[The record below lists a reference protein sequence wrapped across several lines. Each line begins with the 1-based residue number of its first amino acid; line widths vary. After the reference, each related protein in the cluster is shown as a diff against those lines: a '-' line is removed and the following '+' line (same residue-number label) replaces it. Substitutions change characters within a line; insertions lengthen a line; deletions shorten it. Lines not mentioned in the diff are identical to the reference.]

1 MNIVRDHYTVLRN
14 LPTVFNCLSILVVRC
29 EINSGVHKKEFKS
42 NMLTP
47 SSPPLCHLI
56 IKHHKVITV
65 ASNNELHLSWR
76 NFLMIVMLQS
86 ILLMILEVDKC

>member
-1 MNIVRDHYTVLRN
+1 MINRFPN
-14 LPTVFNCLSILVVRC
+14 FMFN
-29 EINSGVHKKEFKS
+29 F
-42 NMLTP
+42 
-47 SSPPLCHLI
+47 